1 MEGSLVRFMVLSAP
15 RSAST
20 WAANWLTTEKTLC
33 LHDPVLEHYPE
44 DLDKIPCDRALGVAC
59 TGLALLPGFLRLH
72 PSRKVIVHRPLDEID
87 QSLESIGLT
96 KLGPQWDT
104 ALDQIGGFH
113 VFYGDLFDIKEA
125 AGIYEYLTHQRFDA
139 ARHEQL
145 VAMHLEPNF
154 AKVRIKPDRARAF
167 RDRIQRA
174 FT

>member
-1 MEGSLVRFMVLSAP
+1 MIEFMVLSAP

-33 LHDPVLEHYPE
+33 LHDPVLEHAPE
-44 DLDKIPCDRALGVAC
+44 DFDQIPADRTLGVAC

-72 PSRKVIVHRPLDEID
+72 PARKVIIHRPMDEID

-96 KLGPQWDT
+96 KLGTQWLS
-104 ALDQIGGFH
+104 ALDAIGGYH
-113 VFYGDLFDIKEA
+113 VFYGDLFNPKEA
-125 AGIYEYLTHQRFDA
+125 AGIYEFLTKQPFDA

-145 VAMHLEPNF
+145 VAMHVEPQF
-154 AKVRIKPDRARAF
+154 ERIKLKPDRARAF

-174 FT
+174 FA